1 MDKIYELRNIID
13 KTLRKTFE
21 PVFLEVVDESELHRG
36 HVGFKDGTQT
46 HFKIVISA
54 KIFEKMS
61 RVSRERAIHKA
72 LGSSMMKNIHALSI
86 KFQ

>member
-1 MDKIYELRNIID
+1 MNYVQIID
-13 KTLRKTFE
+13 KTLREYFNPT
-21 PVFLEVVDESELHRG
+21 FLEVIDESELHRG
-36 HVGFKDGTQT
+36 HSGFKEGTQT

-72 LGSSMMKNIHALSI
+72 LGSSTMQEIHALSI

>member
-1 MDKIYELRNIID
+1 MNYLSIID
-13 KTLRKTFE
+13 ETLRKTFE

-36 HVGFKDGTQT
+36 HIGFKDGTQT
-46 HFKIVISA
+46 HFKVIISA
-54 KIFEKMS
+54 KIFEKMP

>member
-1 MDKIYELRNIID
+1 MNYVSIID
-13 KTLRKTFE
+13 ETLRKTFE
-21 PVFLEVVDESELHRG
+21 PIYLEVLDESELHRG
-36 HVGFKDGTQT
+36 HVGFKDGPQT
-46 HFKIVISA
+46 HFKVVISA

-72 LGSSMMKNIHALSI
+72 LGSSVMKNIHALSI

>member
-1 MDKIYELRNIID
+1 MNYVTEID
-13 KTLRKTFE
+13 KTLRKKFE
-21 PVFLEVVDESELHRG
+21 PVFLEVLDESELHRG
-36 HVGFKDGTQT
+36 HVGFKDGIQT

-72 LGSSMMKNIHALSI
+72 LGSSIMKNIHALSI
-86 KFQ
+86 KFR

>member
-1 MDKIYELRNIID
+1 MNYVNKID
-13 KTLRKTFE
+13 KTLRKKFE
-21 PVFLEVVDESELHRG
+21 PVFLEVLDESELHRG
-36 HVGFKDGTQT
+36 HVGFKDGIQT

-72 LGSSMMKNIHALSI
+72 LGSSIMKNIHALSI
-86 KFQ
+86 KFR

>member
-1 MDKIYELRNIID
+1 MNYVQIID
-13 KTLRKTFE
+13 KTLRESFNPT
-21 PVFLEVVDESELHRG
+21 FLEVIDESELHRG
-36 HVGFKDGTQT
+36 HVGFKEGTQT

-54 KIFEKMS
+54 QIFEKMS

-72 LGSSMMKNIHALSI
+72 LGARIMQNIHALSI

>member
-1 MDKIYELRNIID
+1 MNYVNIIE
-13 KTLRKTFE
+13 KTLREYFE

-36 HVGFKDGTQT
+36 HAGFKEGIQT
-46 HFKIVISA
+46 HFKVVISA

-72 LGSSMMKNIHALSI
+72 LGASVMQNIHALSI